1 MVKLSP
7 FFQVIPQ
14 VDGLICYM
22 DATCTCARTG
32 CSSEG
37 QHSLDV
43 LELEAMLRT
52 VPPHL
57 TPPVL
62 VLLARLDNPTASSSD
77 SDHDVDSFTAST
89 STPSSQMETQPA
101 TRHRPAMLHPVLRRL
116 DLPWAVSNATSF
128 SLKIKLTYL
137 TV

>member
-1 MVKLSP
+1 MIKLRS

-22 DATCTCARTG
+22 DATCPCGRPG
-32 CSSEG
+32 SSSEG

-89 STPSSQMETQPA
+89 SAPANQVETQPT
-101 TRHRPAMLHPVLRRL
+101 TRHRPAMLHPVLEQL
-116 DLPWAVSNATSF
+116 DLPWAVSSVTSF
-128 SLKIKLTYL
+128 NLKIKLS
-137 TV
+137 